1 MLIVCCLCKP
11 HTNNPCGKSTSH
23 WLVKLALLFLLNVV
37 FFWLKF
43 FFQGDWIRKRFES
56 PGIVS
61 LDAEDKKTCL
71 KRLIRSTGY
80 DIKSL
85 TACIQYCL

>member
-1 MLIVCCLCKP
+1 M
-11 HTNNPCGKSTSH
+11 S
-23 WLVKLALLFLLNVV
+23 FLD
-37 FFWLKF
+37 KI
-43 FFQGDWIRKRFES
+43 FQGDWIRKRFES

-80 DIKSL
+80 DDWKWFSL
-85 TACIQYCL
+85 TY

>member
-1 MLIVCCLCKP
+1 M
-11 HTNNPCGKSTSH
+11 SF
-23 WLVKLALLFLLNVV
+23 LVKI
-37 FFWLKF
+37 
-43 FFQGDWIRKRFES
+43 FQGDWIRKRFES

-71 KRLIRSTGY
+71 RRLIRSTGY

-85 TACIQYCL
+85 TACNQYCIKPARNEGDSLPCI

>member
-1 MLIVCCLCKP
+1 MLNDRQQEQQHALYYLNRK
-11 HTNNPCGKSTSH
+11 TKS
-23 WLVKLALLFLLNVV
+23 
-37 FFWLKF
+37 WLKENSLHVF
-43 FFQGDWIRKRFES
+43 LDKIFQGDWIRKRFES

-80 DIKSL
+80 DDCK
-85 TACIQYCL
+85 